1 LPLVGLI
8 GRFVNFLRLS
18 VVCKRVEGWVSIVR
32 FVLCPVDGP
41 IALRHRGAGRNDRS
55 RSHPALDWQE
65 IAGLRGKQ
73 FPVSGCPHG

>member
-1 LPLVGLI
+1 MPSVGLI
-8 GRFVNFLRLS
+8 GRFVNFLRSS

-41 IALRHRGAGRNDRS
+41 IALRHRVTGRSDRS
-55 RSHPALDWQE
+55 RSHPALGWQE
-65 IAGLRGKQ
+65 IAGLRGQQ